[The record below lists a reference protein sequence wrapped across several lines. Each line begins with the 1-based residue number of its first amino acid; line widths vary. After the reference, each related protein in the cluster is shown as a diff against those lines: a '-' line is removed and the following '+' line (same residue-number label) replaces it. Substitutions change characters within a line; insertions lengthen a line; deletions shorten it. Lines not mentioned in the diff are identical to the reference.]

1 MYYKTRKQKRNGKW
15 YPQSVLH
22 GRAVTTEELCDDI
35 AEVSTVSH
43 GDVLAVLKC
52 LSRTMVKYLAEGRS
66 VHLDGIGNF
75 YLTAN
80 TKGNGVD
87 TEEEVSPD
95 QINKVMVRFLAEK
108 KSSVGGAK
116 NTVPTLANTTI
127 RWQKVEPKQTAAPN
141 GGSTGGNDTPT
152 PGGDGDGGGD
162 LGE

>member
-1 MYYKTRKQKRNGKW
+1 MYYKARQQKRNGKW

-43 GDVLAVLKC
+43 GDVLAVLKS

-80 TKGNGVD
+80 TKGNGVA
-87 TEEEVSPD
+87 TEDEVSPD

-108 KSSVGGAK
+108 KSGVGGGK
-116 NTVPTLANTTI
+116 SSVPTLANTTI
-127 RWQKVEPKQTAAPN
+127 RWQKVEPKTKPTTN
-141 GGSTGGNDTPT
+141 SGTETPT
-152 PGGDGDGGGD
+152 PDPTPGPDEG
-162 LGE
+162 